1 MVLSVGACQFAR
13 NLKQG
18 FGQVVPPGVGFRT
31 SSVTEA
37 EQNGAVRKDVCCGS
51 CAEKTNPIIIVKS
64 IRVAACALTCEHQGT
79 WQSCDRTVIVHL

>member
-37 EQNGAVRKDVCCGS
+37 EKMVR
-51 CAEKTNPIIIVKS
+51 
-64 IRVAACALTCEHQGT
+64 
-79 WQSCDRTVIVHL
+79 